1 MPQNVLFRVRL
12 IFRLIIDRTTILN
25 RMENDL
31 LPLKVR
37 VNRLHDDITKSVK
50 TSVTSDTDAEND
62 SVMLRRDGSPD
73 SSTNK
78 FAKEIQNMLAKLSK
92 MELTFRHLLEQ
103 LDNSQGRSSV

>member
-1 MPQNVLFRVRL
+1 MFKYYYEFN
-12 IFRLIIDRTTILN
+12 FRLIIDRTTILN

-50 TSVTSDTDAEND
+50 TSVTSDVDPESD
-62 SVMLRRDGSPD
+62 HVIPGRDGSPD

-78 FAKEIQNMLAKLSK
+78 FAKEIQNMLDKLSK

-103 LDNSQGRSSV
+103 LDHSSKGRSSV

>member
-1 MPQNVLFRVRL
+1 
-12 IFRLIIDRTTILN
+12 
-25 RMENDL
+25 MENDL

-50 TSVTSDTDAEND
+50 TSVTSDDDPESD
-62 SVMLRRDGSPD
+62 SVLSRRDPSPD
-73 SSTNK
+73 SSTNV

-103 LDNSQGRSSV
+103 QEHNSQGRSSVYD